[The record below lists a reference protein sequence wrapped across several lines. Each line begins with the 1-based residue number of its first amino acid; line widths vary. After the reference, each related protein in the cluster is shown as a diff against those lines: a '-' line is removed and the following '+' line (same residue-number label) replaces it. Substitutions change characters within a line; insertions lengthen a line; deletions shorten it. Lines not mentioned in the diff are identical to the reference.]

1 MIYTIREPTMRAA
14 AVAIATVLCLVG
26 CSDRVSENRER
37 SEHPERPA
45 FDESKVIDLT
55 YAFNADSV
63 YWPTAERFQ
72 LTHAARGR
80 NEAGDWYASNNYA
93 ASEHGGTHLDAPLH
107 FAEGGNATAQIP
119 LTQLIGPA
127 RVIDIRDKCN
137 DHRDYQLTAEDIAE
151 HENIHGQIPPGSV
164 VLIHTGFG
172 RYYPNAKQYLGNDT
186 RGVAK
191 DLHFPGIGADAA
203 RVLVD
208 RRVDLVGLDT
218 ASLDPGTSFAFPTHR
233 ILNQANIPGLE
244 NVANLDRLPPTG
256 ATVIALPMKIE
267 DGTGG
272 PCRIIAILP

>member
-1 MIYTIREPTMRAA
+1 MRAA
-14 AVAIATVLCLVG
+14 AIAIVLCLAG
-26 CSDRVSENRER
+26 CSDRVSENP
-37 SEHPERPA
+37 EHAERPA

-55 YAFNADSV
+55 YAFNAESV
-63 YWPTAERFQ
+63 YWPTAQRFQ
-72 LTHAARGR
+72 LTQAARGP
-80 NEAGDWYASNNYA
+80 NDAGNWYASNNYA

-119 LTQLIGPA
+119 LTRLIGPA
-127 RVIDIRDKCN
+127 RVIDVRDPCAA
-137 DHRDYQLTAEDIAE
+137 DRDYQLTPKDISD
-151 HENIHGQIPPGSV
+151 HENIHGRSPPGAV
-164 VLIHTGFG
+164 VLRHTGFG
-172 RYYPNAKQYLGNDT
+172 RYYPNAMQYLGSDL

-218 ASLDPGTSFAFPTHR
+218 ASLDHGPSVAFPTHR

-244 NVANLDRLPPTG
+244 NVAHLDRLPPTG